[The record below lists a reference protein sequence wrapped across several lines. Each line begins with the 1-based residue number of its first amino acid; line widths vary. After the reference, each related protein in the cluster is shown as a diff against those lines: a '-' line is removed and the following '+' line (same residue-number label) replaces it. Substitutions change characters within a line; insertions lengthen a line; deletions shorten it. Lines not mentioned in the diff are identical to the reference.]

1 MGQKIHPLGFR
12 VGITKTHQ
20 SQWFARFQK
29 RNYAQTVLEDRLLRT
44 TLLKMF
50 PELLNPLLK
59 KVQKRDNNPQIV
71 PKITHIKI
79 ERGLIPYEI
88 GIQIHAGNCELIK
101 LAIDNLKVNN
111 NLIHNLQKTRHYLLN
126 LKTQVNGY
134 NQTNNKLAN
143 FGSSSFV
150 QNASEEKL
158 KEKKI
163 IKNESKFKTLK
174 KRKRRQFRENLIQ
187 NIMILKKGKKITRKF
202 QKKSKTR
209 LNSKLNSSKSFQKM
223 SKLSYF
229 GQSPKSKKFVSVF
242 SSKMSQQFSKNFQ
255 LQMSN
260 WSNFMKTYKEKQI
273 QQYGALRYAPLGY
286 QSKWSLSR
294 LNKLQKQP
302 LDILGKLLKSFQ
314 KKAIQKFEILKKSFN
329 ILGSFSK
336 AESFN
341 YYQMIRFI
349 KGLKQLIQQIKNEQ
363 RILLNQKNRR
373 PAFDLSRQMQK
384 NLEKSLLALTD
395 KALMKKVNNID
406 DECRKTKL
414 IDYLQHMVQKHR
426 QKNIYLYLSTI
437 SDSRKY
443 LHKLK
448 KFTKQQAQ
456 FLFGVDLSSVNQLDK
471 EKQVDFIRSKVTKA
485 FKQSNRKN
493 QLEKNFHDVFLDKL
507 QQQRV
512 ICEENIKLNPKISI
526 KFYSVKN
533 QNLETKAT
541 LVADSIVDSLEKR
554 QAFRKV
560 IKQAKESLMANKK
573 VKGVKIQVSGR
584 LNGAEI
590 ARSEWIRAGRVPLQ
604 TLRANIDYCY
614 KTASTIYGIIGVKVW
629 IYKGYTKNRKLIKK
643 SPNFFQIN

>member
-1 MGQKIHPLGFR
+1 MGQKINPLGFR
-12 VGITKTHQ
+12 VGITKKHQ

-59 KVQKRDNNPQIV
+59 KVQKRDNNPQIF

-134 NQTNNKLAN
+134 NQTNDKLAS

-158 KEKKI
+158 KERKI

-242 SSKMSQQFSKNFQ
+242 SSKMNQQFSKNFQ
-255 LQMSN
+255 IQMLT
-260 WSNFMKTYKEKQI
+260 WSNFMKNYKENQI
-273 QQYGALRYAPLGY
+273 EKYGVLRYAPLGY

-349 KGLKQLIQQIKNEQ
+349 KGIKQLLIK
-363 RILLNQKNRR
+363 QKTRR
-373 PAFDLSRQMQK
+373 PGFDSSPQMQ
-384 NLEKSLLALTD
+384 NRLETSLLALSER
-395 KALMKKVNNID
+395 ALRKKQNNIY
-406 DECRKTKL
+406 DECRKVKF
-414 IDYLQHMVQKHR
+414 IDYLKTLVKKHR

-437 SDSRKY
+437 ADSRKY
-443 LHKLK
+443 LRKIQNY
-448 KFTKQQAQ
+448 TKQQAGS
-456 FLFGVDLSSVNQLDK
+456 LFGIDLKTLCQYPT
-471 EKQVDFIRSKVTKA
+471 EKQREILTNKVSKA
-485 FKQSNRKN
+485 FKQASRKN
-493 QLEKNFHDVFLDKL
+493 QFEKNVKDLFLK
-507 QQQRV
+507 QMEKQRIMCV
-512 ICEENIKLNPKISI
+512 NNIELTPKISI
-526 KFYSVKN
+526 KFYSVKAKN
-533 QNLETKAT
+533 ALTNASLI
-541 LVADSIVDSLEKR
+541 ADSIVDDLEKR
-554 QAFRKV
+554 KAFRGV
-560 IKQAKESLMANKK
+560 IKKAKDKLMANLK

-590 ARSEWIRAGRVPLQ
+590 ARSEW
-604 TLRANIDYCY
+604 
-614 KTASTIYGIIGVKVW
+614 VKLLKQFMELLV
-629 IYKGYTKNRKLIKK
+629 
-643 SPNFFQIN
+643 

>member
-29 RNYAQTVLEDRLLRT
+29 RNYAQTVLEDRLLRI

-59 KVQKRDNNPQIV
+59 KVQKRENNAEIL

-101 LAIDNLKVNN
+101 LAIDNLKVND

-126 LKTQVNGY
+126 LKNQVNGY
-134 NQTNNKLAN
+134 IQTNQKSNN
-143 FGSSSFV
+143 FASSLI
-150 QNASEEKL
+150 EEKTR
-158 KEKKI
+158 EKKS
-163 IKNESKFKTLK
+163 IKNGPKFKNFK

-187 NIMILKKGKKITRKF
+187 NIMIFKKGKKITRKLN
-202 QKKSKTR
+202 KKSKNV
-209 LNSKLNSSKSFQKM
+209 LNSKLNFSKGKGRQKI

-242 SSKMSQQFSKNFQ
+242 SSKMNQQFSKNFQ
-255 LQMSN
+255 IQMLT
-260 WSNFMKTYKEKQI
+260 WSNFMKNYKENQI
-273 QQYGALRYAPLGY
+273 EKYGVLRYAPLGY

-302 LDILGKLLKSFQ
+302 LDILGKLLKSLQ
-314 KKAIQKFEILKKSFN
+314 KKALQKFEILKKSFN
-329 ILGSFSK
+329 VLGSFSK
-336 AESFN
+336 AESFT

-349 KGLKQLIQQIKNEQ
+349 KGLKQLIHQIKNQQ
-363 RILLNQKNRR
+363 RILLKQKNRR

-414 IDYLQHMVQKHR
+414 IGYLQHMVQKHR
-426 QKNIYLYLSTI
+426 KKNLYLYLSTI

-443 LHKLK
+443 LRKLK

-456 FLFGVDLSSVNQLDK
+456 FLFGIDLSSINQLDK

-493 QLEKNFHDVFLDKL
+493 QLEKSFHDVFLDKL

-512 ICEENIKLNPKISI
+512 VCEENIKLNPKISI
-526 KFYSVKN
+526 KFYSVKS

-560 IKQAKESLMANKK
+560 IKQAKENLMANKK

-629 IYKGYTKNRKLIKK
+629 IYKGYTKNRKLVKK
-643 SPNFFQIN
+643 SPNFFQLVK